1 MEEMSATIVPLGSL
15 ALIFA
20 VISILVFLRKA
31 SIARQADESIKNR
44 MEAKRNEKTES
55 LEEQKK
61 RLELLLKKLKGT
73 YLQII
78 VAYFANPF
86 NRIRPV
92 SMIRWIKWEICIWP

>member
-15 ALIFA
+15 AFLFA

-55 LEEQKK
+55 LEDQKK
-61 RLELLLKKLKGT
+61 RLELLLRK
-73 YLQII
+73 
-78 VAYFANPF
+78 
-86 NRIRPV
+86 
-92 SMIRWIKWEICIWP
+92 

>member
-1 MEEMSATIVPLGSL
+1 MSETIVPLGSL

-44 MEAKRNEKTES
+44 MEAKSNEKTES

-61 RLELLLKKLKGT
+61 RLELLLKK
-73 YLQII
+73 
-78 VAYFANPF
+78 
-86 NRIRPV
+86 
-92 SMIRWIKWEICIWP
+92 

>member
-15 ALIFA
+15 ALLFA

-44 MEAKRNEKTES
+44 MEAKRKVKTES

-61 RLELLLKKLKGT
+61 RLELLLRK
-73 YLQII
+73 
-78 VAYFANPF
+78 
-86 NRIRPV
+86 
-92 SMIRWIKWEICIWP
+92 

>member
-15 ALIFA
+15 AFVFA

-61 RLELLLKKLKGT
+61 RLELLLRK
-73 YLQII
+73 
-78 VAYFANPF
+78 
-86 NRIRPV
+86 
-92 SMIRWIKWEICIWP
+92 

>member
-1 MEEMSATIVPLGSL
+1 MEEISATIVPLGSL

-44 MEAKRNEKTES
+44 VEAIRNEKTDS

-61 RLELLLKKLKGT
+61 RLEILLRK
-73 YLQII
+73 
-78 VAYFANPF
+78 
-86 NRIRPV
+86 
-92 SMIRWIKWEICIWP
+92 

>member
-15 ALIFA
+15 AFLFA

-61 RLELLLKKLKGT
+61 RLELLLKK
-73 YLQII
+73 
-78 VAYFANPF
+78 
-86 NRIRPV
+86 
-92 SMIRWIKWEICIWP
+92 

>member
-1 MEEMSATIVPLGSL
+1 MEEMSSTIVPLGSL

-31 SIARQADESIKNR
+31 SIARQADDSIKNR

-61 RLELLLKKLKGT
+61 RLELLLKK
-73 YLQII
+73 
-78 VAYFANPF
+78 
-86 NRIRPV
+86 
-92 SMIRWIKWEICIWP
+92 